1 MPFAEHSY
9 PLSLARLS
17 ILLLSMLPVHRQAL
31 PDRYL
36 LIPTPDMLADQLELE
51 RSLHR
56 ASRSDKPAIWLDFSL
71 IEELSADA
79 TEVMLAYAYFLRQV
93 GRRLVICHLHEALQ
107 ESLAQQDPTQEITIV
122 PTLLDVV
129 TNQGKPGPSGPS
141 SLT

>member
-1 MPFAEHSY
+1 MPLVEFSY
-9 PLSLARLS
+9 PLSLVRLPF
-17 ILLLSMLPVHRQAL
+17 LLLSMLPVHRQAL

-36 LIPTPDMLADQLELE
+36 LIPTPDMLANQQELE

-71 IEELSADA
+71 IEELPADA
-79 TEVMLAYAYFLRQV
+79 VEVILAYAYFLRQV
-93 GRRLVICHLHEALQ
+93 GRRLVICHLREELQ

-129 TNQGKPGPSGPS
+129 MNPEKPRPSGPS